1 MDIFKNLLT
10 KFINRN
16 QVLNSNLNEKE
27 TVIKSLVG
35 ENDFESSYL
44 EFTTFNITQDG
55 QKFSVKILFF
65 HSNVV
70 RNKKYLITDFIC
82 TQLKEGIDLAVISK
96 TLENRCDY
104 RLVSKTDH
112 ENHKISIFLK
122 AVYK

>member
-10 KFINRN
+10 KFVNRN
-16 QVLNSNLNEKE
+16 QVLNSNLNEKR
-27 TVIKSLVG
+27 TVIKSLVEG
-35 ENDFESSYL
+35 NDFESSYL
-44 EFTTFNITQDG
+44 EFTTFNITQND

-82 TQLKEGIDLAVISK
+82 TQLKEGIDLTVISK
-96 TLENRCDY
+96 ALENRCDFNF
-104 RLVSKTDH
+104 VSKTDH
-112 ENHKISIFLK
+112 ENHQISIFVK